1 MLQESLLP
9 REPLQTW
16 LGAEVVTR
24 YWAGTEHLEVGGD
37 WFDVA
42 EMPNGCLAVSIGD
55 VVGRGLYAAAAM
67 GQLRS
72 ALRGIAMEGRGPA
85 ATLESLD
92 RFAMGTPGAELAT
105 VVYGEL
111 DQIDRGVLL
120 RVRGP
125 SAAARPDRRRGHD
138 LGRRPFP
145 LARRGV
151 QRTPP

>member
-1 MLQESLLP
+1 M
-9 REPLQTW
+9 
-16 LGAEVVTR
+16 
-24 YWAGTEHLEVGGD
+24 GGD

-111 DQIDRGVLL
+111 DQITGEFCY
-120 RVRGP
+120 
-125 SAAARPDRRRGHD
+125 ACAGH
-138 LGRRPFP
+138 PPP
-145 LARRGV
+145 LARIGDEVMILDDGRSPLLAAGFSGSWGEDHEDSGGC
-151 QRTPP
+151 RDNGKLA